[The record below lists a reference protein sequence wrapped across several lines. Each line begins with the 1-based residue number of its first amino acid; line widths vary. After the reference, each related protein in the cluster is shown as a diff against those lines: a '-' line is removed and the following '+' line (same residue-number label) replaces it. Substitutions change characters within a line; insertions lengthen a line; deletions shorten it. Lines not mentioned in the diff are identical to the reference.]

1 LPLLF
6 ICFSVKA
13 QSVFGYW
20 YGTANVKTSNSA
32 NNYMVELI
40 LQPEKNYVKGVL
52 NYFLK
57 TLTAALK

>member
-1 LPLLF
+1 
-6 ICFSVKA
+6 
-13 QSVFGYW
+13 
-20 YGTANVKTSNSA
+20 
-32 NNYMVELI
+32 MVELI